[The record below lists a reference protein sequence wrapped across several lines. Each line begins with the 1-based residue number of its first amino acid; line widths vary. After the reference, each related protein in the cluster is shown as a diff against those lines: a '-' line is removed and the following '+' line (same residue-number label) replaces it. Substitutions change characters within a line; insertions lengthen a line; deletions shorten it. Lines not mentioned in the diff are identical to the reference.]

1 MAATSYKVIGED
13 LPGKITFAK
22 EPEGSERRN
31 FAALWGT
38 CIAGTR
44 DCMNAGSELA
54 ACLAHFRNSKQI
66 SEPGM

>member
-31 FAALWGT
+31 FAALLGDVH
-38 CIAGTR
+38 CRHKGLHECR
-44 DCMNAGSELA
+44 L
-54 ACLAHFRNSKQI
+54 
-66 SEPGM
+66 